1 MATGYAVAF
10 ELAGPDPKQNG
21 HQRNVE
27 EPGNVAGGERLLVR
41 HKLPSLATCI
51 CKVSKLSFLSLF
63 HIIHAC
69 QIFAR
74 ILARIRLIKI

>member
-1 MATGYAVAF
+1 MATGYTVGF

-27 EPGNVAGGERLLVR
+27 ESGNVASAELLLVR

-51 CKVSKLSFLSLF
+51 YKVSKLSFLSLF

-69 QIFAR
+69 QSFAR
-74 ILARIRLIKI
+74 ILA